1 MRSAAVS
8 RIIPTRLADFAMSI
22 AQLSVRLAYRLQA
35 SERHH
40 RVKEFSRKLLTDP
53 RSHRR
58 SLFDGF
64 MIVLVLVSVM
74 FLIYEVRHPL
84 GYWADLFEACVV
96 GVFISEYLLR
106 MWLYNDSHKILIEH
120 WERAELMGLP
130 FRAGAALWAVLRP
143 KLAYMSSPMAII
155 DLLAILPSYRPLR
168 FLRLFLLFRLL
179 KLFRYT
185 RSLGA
190 FGQVMV
196 EKRFELYTLS
206 LFVGSVVLIATVAIY
221 LFESEAPHTRVLTL
235 MDALYWAVITVTT
248 VGYGDIV
255 PTTPEGRVVAM
266 VLVFAGIG
274 VISFA
279 TSIIVMAF
287 HEKMRELHDNRVYA
301 AVERESG
308 ITIVCGFGRIGQVV
322 AERLAASK
330 QAFVIVDKNVES
342 VELARRLGFLA
353 VAGEATDGTL
363 LANLGLGRQA
373 SSILCLTH
381 DDVSNVYITLTARQM
396 SPDILIVSRANKA
409 ETAKKLTQA
418 GVSHVV
424 RPYEVV
430 ARMAAEFIGQPVAFD
445 ALYDVVTRA
454 AGVHLEPVAV
464 RVGDWLEKQRIG
476 EIDLAS
482 RRLLLFGV
490 IRPNASPAEDCHSR
504 YDLEGRHFY
513 FNPGPRLLLLSGDIL
528 ILIGY
533 QANLSQ
539 FREQASRHRRK
550 VKA

>member
-1 MRSAAVS
+1 
-8 RIIPTRLADFAMSI
+8 MSL
-22 AQLSVRLAYRLQA
+22 AQLLVRLAYRLQA
-35 SERHH
+35 SEHH
-40 RVKEFSRKLLTDP
+40 GRLKGFFHQLLTDP
-53 RSHRR
+53 RSQRR
-58 SLFDGF
+58 ALFDAF
-64 MIVLVLVSVM
+64 MIVLVLSSVM
-74 FLIYEVRHPL
+74 LLIYEVRHPL
-84 GYWADLFEACVV
+84 GPWADLFEVFVV
-96 GVFISEYLLR
+96 GVFVSEYLLR
-106 MWLYNDSHKILIEH
+106 MWLYNDSHTILIEH

-130 FRAGAALWAVLRP
+130 FNTGAALWAVLRQ
-143 KLAYMSSPMAII
+143 KLAYMSSPLAII

-190 FGQVMV
+190 FGQVLV

-221 LFESEAPHTRVLTL
+221 LFEAQAPDSRVKTL
-235 MDALYWAVITVTT
+235 MDALYWSVITVTT

-255 PTTPEGRVVAM
+255 PTTTEGRVVAM

-287 HEKMRELHDNRVYA
+287 HEKMRELRDNRVYA
-301 AVERESG
+301 EVERKSD

-322 AERLAASK
+322 AERLAAARE
-330 QAFVIVDKNVES
+330 AFVIVDKRVES
-342 VELARRLGFLA
+342 IELARRRGFPA
-353 VAGEATDGTL
+353 VAGDATDSAL

-373 SSILCLTH
+373 SRILCLTH

-396 SPDILIVSRANKA
+396 SPHILIISRANKA

-418 GVSHVV
+418 GATHVV
-424 RPYEVV
+424 RPYAVV
-430 ARMAAEFIGQPVAFD
+430 ARMAAEFIGQSVAFD

-454 AGVHLEPVAV
+454 AGVHLEPLPV
-464 RVGDWLEKQRIG
+464 RAGDWLEQQRIG
-476 EIDLAS
+476 EIDFAAQH
-482 RRLLLFGV
+482 LLLFGV
-490 IRPNASPAEDCHSR
+490 IRPHASPSETGHSR
-504 YDLEGRHFY
+504 YELEGRHFY
-513 FNPGPRLLLLSGDIL
+513 FNPGAQLQLHAGDIL

-533 QANLSQ
+533 QASLSR
-539 FREQASRHRRK
+539 FRQQANRRQRK
-550 VKA
+550 G